1 MLFDAEPSAL
11 ALRCPRFELP
21 IGSKT
26 YVMGIVNLT
35 SDSFSGDGVGRDVD
49 AALEHAKR
57 LIAEGADIV
66 DVGAESARADVP
78 VAEPREEI
86 AAIVPVVERLSRE
99 TDALIS
105 VDSYKPEVAEAALR
119 AGAHIVNDI
128 GGFKYGTGTA
138 EIAARYGAALV
149 LNYTYERPKVRP
161 ARPPVYRD
169 LIGEHLAFLRERMEM
184 AVAAGLAED
193 ALIVDPGIAFGK
205 SHDEDLEVLRRL
217 DRFRDLGRPV
227 LVAASR
233 KHFIGAVLG
242 LPPGD
247 RVEGTAA
254 VVALAIARGAD
265 IVRVHDVGAM
275 SRVARMAD
283 AIVRHRLGDYAPGEG
298 SWPWPAGVTPLT

>member
-1 MLFDAEPSAL
+1 MYHVEPHPL
-11 ALRCPRFELP
+11 VLRCPRFELP
-21 IGSKT
+21 IGAKT

-35 SDSFSGDGVGRDVD
+35 VDSFSGDGVGRDVD
-49 AALEHAKR
+49 RAAERAKR
-57 LIAEGADIV
+57 LISEGADIV
-66 DVGAESARADVP
+66 DIGAESARADVP
-78 VAEPREEI
+78 VADPREEI
-86 AAIVPVVERLSRE
+86 EAVVPVIERLSRE

-105 VDSYKPEVAEAALR
+105 VDTYKPEVAEAALR

-138 EIAARYGAALV
+138 EVAARYGAALV
-149 LNYTYERPKVRP
+149 LNYTYERPKIRP
-161 ARPPVYRD
+161 ARPPVYAD
-169 LIGEHLAFLRERMEM
+169 LIAEHLAFLGERIAM
-184 AVAAGLAED
+184 AVRAGVPED

-205 SHDEDLEVLRRL
+205 SRDEDLEVLRRL
-217 DRFRDLGRPV
+217 DRFRELGRPV

-242 LPPGD
+242 LPPHD
-247 RVEGTAA
+247 RLEGTAA

-283 AIVRHRLGDYAPGEG
+283 AIVRGRLGDYAPGEG
-298 SWPWPAGVTPLT
+298 TWPWPAGVGPLV